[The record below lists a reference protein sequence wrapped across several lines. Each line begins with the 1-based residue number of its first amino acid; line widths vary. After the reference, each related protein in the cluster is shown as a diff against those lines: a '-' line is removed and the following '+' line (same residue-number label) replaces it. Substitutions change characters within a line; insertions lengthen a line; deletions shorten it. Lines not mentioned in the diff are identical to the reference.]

1 MSAVTPQETAALM
14 AFSRR
19 DTYYWTVKETAI
31 LRSVYPTRGASAV
44 QEQLPWRTLK
54 GIYSQARQM
63 DLKSGAATRTGVPK
77 LRWHRSDE
85 MDAVLRAEY
94 PRCTQRGSIDKLAQR
109 LGRPSWWVR
118 RTAAHLG
125 IAAPRHKMPNWT
137 PAEDAVLQDAPH
149 LGLSA
154 LGKRL
159 KAAGFT
165 RSETG
170 IAVRLKRLQLSQLD
184 PDIHSAR
191 DLALLMGVDTA
202 SVRNWIAREGLQATR
217 KPGSEQSTWRIARKH
232 VRAWV
237 LTHVDMVDIRRVDK
251 WWFVELLAGRG

>member
-1 MSAVTPQETAALM
+1 
-14 AFSRR
+14 
-19 DTYYWTVKETAI
+19 
-31 LRSVYPTRGASAV
+31 
-44 QEQLPWRTLK
+44 
-54 GIYSQARQM
+54 
-63 DLKSGAATRTGVPK
+63 
-77 LRWHRSDE
+77 
-85 MDAVLRAEY
+85 
-94 PRCTQRGSIDKLAQR
+94 
-109 LGRPSWWVR
+109 VR

-137 PAEDAVLQDAPH
+137 TAEDAVLQDAPH